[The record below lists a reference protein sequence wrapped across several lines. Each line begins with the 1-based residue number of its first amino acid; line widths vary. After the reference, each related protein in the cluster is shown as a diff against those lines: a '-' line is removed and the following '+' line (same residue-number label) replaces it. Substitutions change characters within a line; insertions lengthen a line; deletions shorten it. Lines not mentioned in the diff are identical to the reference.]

1 MPRLRPSTGDLKD
14 RSAARLQML
23 QHDPRLTPQQQ
34 SRLRIFDHPGAM
46 FLSVAIRDPDF
57 TSSDDGLAVVT
68 PRWFKDETSHQ
79 RMFFAVEQRVNPEMF
94 KAITGEIYPSIK
106 LDQAARQ

>member
-1 MPRLRPSTGDLKD
+1 
-14 RSAARLQML
+14 
-23 QHDPRLTPQQQ
+23 
-34 SRLRIFDHPGAM
+34 M

-106 LDQAARQ
+106 LDQGLLTGTARGEMGGRSIDKICEMLGVTPDPFTEQLAPAARQ